1 MKEDIRGVR
10 GNADTHKCSF
20 VANIVHLIAKNSTSR
35 CRWLLE
41 SIPRLIW
48 SISSLA
54 VKTPSID
61 FAFFST
67 CSPMGDFDSSFL
79 TSPSSTLVSLF
90 TSLNGIS
97 WSWSRKKW
105 WINNASEW
113 VEDFWL
119 SLNFAALSKLL
130 SFRTMTGRNSDFNQT
145 CLYFS
150 TTPWVCYF
158 DVELE
163 NYDLRFTKNYH
174 QLEEEKNSQRNR
186 FSTRQEIQ
194 KKFWIKGIERQWYII
209 LC

>member
-10 GNADTHKCSF
+10 GNADMRKCSF

-67 CSPMGDFDSSFL
+67 CSPMGDFDISFL

-97 WSWSRKKW
+97 WSWRRKKW

-163 NYDLRFTKNYH
+163 NYDLRFTKNYP
-174 QLEEEKNSQRNR
+174 
-186 FSTRQEIQ
+186 STRRG
-194 KKFWIKGIERQWYII
+194 KKFPAQSFFNATGNSKKI
-209 LC
+209 LD